1 MSFKLSFKSTR
12 ISLVLISSM
21 LSLTACSEIQ
31 FLSQASKTIS
41 TNDSSGGGPVLGGPE
56 HGTNGTHYKVG
67 NAYKIKGN
75 WYYPKEDYAY
85 SEQGVASWYG
95 PNFHNKKTANGAIF
109 DMNKVSAAH
118 KTLPLPS
125 VVRVTNLENGRSL
138 KVKVNDRGPYAHD
151 RIIDMSKRAAQLLGF
166 EKQGTALV
174 KVEILEAESR
184 LLASYMRGD
193 VKDGELP
200 PKPVASPTVAIST
213 ETLIE
218 ENGVE
223 TSIPTPSENNVS
235 VATIV
240 STPVPTSVKTE
251 TLEIP
256 QDEAK
261 VENVVVGFVPGI
273 YVQAGAF
280 SQYANAVKTQARL
293 SSIGEVVIQQ
303 VNKGEN
309 PLFRVRVG
317 PIETVTKADNIQSA
331 IVNAGYPDARI
342 VVEAKN

>member
-1 MSFKLSFKSTR
+1 MKLR
-12 ISLVLISSM
+12 NGIVLILSM
-21 LSLTACSEIQ
+21 LMFTACSEIQ

-41 TNDSSGGGPVLGGPE
+41 NNDTSGGGPVLGGPE

-75 WYYPKEDYAY
+75 WYYPKEDYTY

-193 VKDGELP
+193 VEGGEAP
-200 PKPVASPTVAIST
+200 PAPVAAPTVAIAT

-223 TSIPTPSENNVS
+223 ISVPAASDSEVS
-235 VATIV
+235 VAAV
-240 STPVPTSVKTE
+240 SGVSVPATVE
-251 TLEIP
+251 TKILEAP
-256 QDEAK
+256 QNEAK
-261 VENVVVGFVPGI
+261 VENVVVGFIPGI

-293 SSIGEVVIQQ
+293 SSVGDVVIQQ
-303 VNKGEN
+303 INKAEN

-317 PIETVTKADNIQSA
+317 PIENVAQADNIQKA
-331 IVNAGYPDARI
+331 IVEAGYPDARI